1 MTDFQ
6 LDAIYLMD
14 CLEGMKMIPDGS
26 VDAIICDLPYEVLH
40 KNNPHAQWDR
50 LIPFEPLWREY
61 LRVAKHNAAIVLFC
75 QGMFTAQL
83 MMSQPKLWR
92 YNLVW
97 DKCRATGFLNANRM
111 PLRYHED
118 IAVFYRKLPTYNPQ
132 FEDCYTTARKPNHSR
147 GNGTHNKRDQCYGKY
162 HDLNAQHIVV
172 DGNVIENQKQS
183 PPTASGSDHI
193 GKVYE
198 RVKRV
203 APTNPNM
210 KFPGSIIHIKKE
222 HERTVQH
229 PTQKPVELLRYLI
242 RTFTNEGET
251 VLDNCMGSGTTAV
264 AAVLEHRHFIGF
276 ELNADYH
283 AIATHRVKEA
293 QQEPLLF

>member
-1 MTDFQ
+1 MATASFSYITQNNKTKKKKSKKRNKLKYSHIQNKSKNLFFFSFIFYHIFATVPSHSWEGHTFPVNTKRVSLAPTTMPQFQ
-6 LDAIYLMD
+6 LDTIYLMD

-40 KNNPHAQWDR
+40 KDNPHAQWDR

-75 QGMFTAQL
+75 QGMFTAKL

-132 FEDCYTTARKPNHSR
+132 FEDCAATGRKPNHAR
-147 GNGTHNKRDQCYGKY
+147 RNGTHHKLDKCYGKY

-172 DGNVIENQKQS
+172 DGNVIENHKQL
-183 PPTASGSDHI
+183 PPQRRM
-193 GKVYE
+193 V
-198 RVKRV
+198 
-203 APTNPNM
+203 
-210 KFPGSIIHIKKE
+210 
-222 HERTVQH
+222 
-229 PTQKPVELLRYLI
+229 
-242 RTFTNEGET
+242 
-251 VLDNCMGSGTTAV
+251 TTMLARSMS
-264 AAVLEHRHFIGF
+264 A
-276 ELNADYH
+276 
-283 AIATHRVKEA
+283 
-293 QQEPLLF
+293 